1 MAASTLPTA
10 DVLPVQRKATFA
22 FRLAR
27 AVVAPL
33 FHLAFRI
40 RVEGRRNVPSQ
51 GPYIAIA
58 NHLNWPDPWLLLLTL
73 PTEPRVHFL
82 ANPENLLKHRLH
94 WFVVRQVGGYIPVD
108 LKHHQGPELFEHVD
122 RCLERGGALGIFP
135 EAAYGP
141 AEGELQPAWKKGFA
155 HFAVRSGVPII
166 PIAISGTKDLWL
178 RKSITLRIGEPV
190 PTAGGDVDAIQAIA
204 RESLEELLPEYV
216 EPRGRKP
223 LRRFLTR
230 LLY

>member
-1 MAASTLPTA
+1 
-10 DVLPVQRKATFA
+10 
-22 FRLAR
+22 
-27 AVVAPL
+27 
-33 FHLAFRI
+33 
-40 RVEGRRNVPSQ
+40 
-51 GPYIAIA
+51 
-58 NHLNWPDPWLLLLTL
+58 
-73 PTEPRVHFL
+73 
-82 ANPENLLKHRLH
+82 
-94 WFVVRQVGGYIPVD
+94 
-108 LKHHQGPELFEHVD
+108 
-122 RCLERGGALGIFP
+122 
-135 EAAYGP
+135 
-141 AEGELQPAWKKGFA
+141 
-155 HFAVRSGVPII
+155 VPIV